1 MAPTVL
7 FAHSVTQS
15 LPVRLGRAIPSQHCY
30 ATPMRSDLGPHS
42 PVAALFA
49 RFEASHAA
57 ALKRLRIETIEDLLY
72 HFPVR
77 YGDTTKA
84 VTLDHLAPGE
94 RAVVYGRVH
103 KIDTKKSFRGGVPMA
118 EAIVKDDHGSIR
130 VVWFNQPYLAKMLAP
145 DTIVRLDGPV
155 TARKK
160 TDGTYTSVSMANPHV
175 EVVESIPDG
184 VGDSLFEED
193 DDSAR
198 LYPVYPESRGVTS
211 NWIMHAVKR
220 AFESGVVDMMTDPI
234 PADVL
239 ERYKLPSLRTALHFV
254 HVPRKEADA
263 TAARKRF
270 SFEEIFLIQ
279 LRKRQQR
286 AEAESKR
293 SFSMTPSAESVK
305 EFTARFPFSL
315 TPAQKR
321 CVDSILADLAKPH
334 AMSRLLEGDV
344 GSGKTA
350 VAAVATYA
358 ATVTRPNVG
367 KEYGWVQTAYMAPT
381 EILATQL
388 FEGFIKFFAESGIT
402 IGLLTGSG
410 CRKFPSKVDP
420 REATDVSRTQ
430 LLKWVANGE
439 VPILVGTHALI
450 QKAVKFKNL
459 GLVIIDEQHRFGTFQ
474 RQKLASKEGF
484 APHLLSMTATPI
496 PRTLALTLYG
506 DLDLSVIDE
515 MPAGR
520 KPIITDVVRP
530 ADRKRTYA
538 AIKER
543 LAEGRQAY
551 VICPR
556 IDEPDPDK
564 VAAVQAKSAKAEA
577 ERLAKEVFPGYRIGL
592 MHGKLTPKAKDDVMR
607 DFAAG
612 VIDVLVST
620 SVVEVGVNVPNA
632 TVMLIE
638 GAERFGLAQLHQ
650 LRGRVV
656 RGTHQGYCYLF
667 TDSNGETTLERLAA
681 LAKTSNGFELAERD
695 LQLRGSG
702 ELSGGKQWGVS
713 DLAMDAIRNVRLV
726 EAARTEAARIIDEDR
741 TLASFP
747 ALAAAVAERGDVHF
761 E

>member
-1 MAPTVL
+1 MTA
-7 FAHSVTQS
+7 
-15 LPVRLGRAIPSQHCY
+15 LG
-30 ATPMRSDLGPHS
+30 LGPHS

-49 RFEASHAA
+49 RFEESHRK
-57 ALKRLRIETIEDLLY
+57 ALKRLNIETIEDLLY

-77 YGDTTKA
+77 YGDTAKA
-84 VTLDHLAPGE
+84 VTLDRVVAGD
-94 RAVVYGRVH
+94 RAVVYGRVA
-103 KIDTKKSFRGGVPMA
+103 KIATKKSFRGGVPMA
-118 EAIVKDDHGSIR
+118 EATIKDDYGSVK
-130 VVWFNQPYLAKMLAP
+130 VVWFNQPYLAKMLSEGM
-145 DTIVRLDGPV
+145 TVRLDGPV

-160 TDGTYTSVSMANPHV
+160 AGGTIASLSMANPHV
-175 EVVESIPDG
+175 EPVDTIPDG
-184 VGDSLFEED
+184 VGDSLFEGD
-193 DDSAR
+193 DDMAR
-198 LYPVYPESRGVTS
+198 LYPVYPESKGVTS
-211 NWIMHAVKR
+211 NWFIHAVKR
-220 AFESGVVDMMTDPI
+220 AFEAGVVEAMSDPI
-234 PADVL
+234 PSDVL
-239 ERYKLPSLRTALHFV
+239 ERYKLPSLRAALHFI
-254 HVPRKEADA
+254 HAPRKESDA
-263 TAARKRF
+263 EAARKRF
-270 SFEEIFLIQ
+270 AFEEILLIQ
-279 LRKRQQR
+279 LKKKQQR
-286 AEAESKR
+286 AEAEEKK
-293 SFSMTPSAESVK
+293 SFILDPKPERVA
-305 EFTARFPFSL
+305 EFTGRFPFAL
-315 TPAQKR
+315 TQAQSR
-321 CVDSILADLAKPH
+321 CIESILTDLAKPH

-358 ATVTRPNVG
+358 ATVTRPRAG
-367 KEYGWVQTAYMAPT
+367 TDFGSVQTAYMAPT

-388 FEGFIKFFAESGIT
+388 FEGFIRFFAGSGIT
-402 IGLLTGSG
+402 IGLMTGSG

-420 REATDVSRTQ
+420 TEATDISRTQ
-430 LLKWVANGE
+430 LLKWIANGE
-439 VPILVGTHALI
+439 IPIVVGTHSLI

-506 DLDLSVIDE
+506 DLDLSVLDQ

-520 KPIITDVVRP
+520 KPVITEIIRP
-530 ADRKRTYA
+530 ADRKKTY
-538 AIKER
+538 IEIEKR

-577 ERLAKEVFPGYRIGL
+577 ERLAKEVFPKYRIGL
-592 MHGKLTPKAKDDVMR
+592 MHGKLLPKDKDAVMR
-607 DFAAG
+607 KFENG
-612 VIDVLVST
+612 EIDVLVST

-650 LRGRVV
+650 LRGRVI

-667 TDSNGETTLERLAA
+667 TDSSTETTLERLGA

-695 LQLRGSG
+695 LQLRGAG

-713 DLAMDAIRNVRLV
+713 DLAMEAIRNVRLV
-726 EAARTEAARIIDEDR
+726 EAARTEATRLITEDK
-741 TLASFP
+741 TLSAYP
-747 ALAAAVAERGDVHF
+747 ALAHAVTERGDVHF

>member
-1 MAPTVL
+1 MT
-7 FAHSVTQS
+7 
-15 LPVRLGRAIPSQHCY
+15 AIGIGPS
-30 ATPMRSDLGPHS
+30 S
-42 PVAALFA
+42 PVAALFT
-49 RFEASHAA
+49 RFEESHRK
-57 ALKRLRIETIEDLLY
+57 ALARLKIATIEDLLY

-84 VTLDHLAPGE
+84 VTLDRVQAGD
-94 RAVVYGRVH
+94 RAVIYGVVA
-103 KIDTKKSFRGGVPMA
+103 KIATKKSFRGGVPMA
-118 EAIVKDDHGSIR
+118 EATIKDAHGSVK
-130 VVWFNQPYLAKMLAP
+130 VVWFNQPYLAKMLSEGM
-145 DTIVRLDGPV
+145 TVRLDGPV

-160 TDGTYTSVSMANPHV
+160 ADGSIASLSMANPHV
-175 EVVESIPDG
+175 EPVESIPDG
-184 VGDSLFEED
+184 VGDSLFEGD
-193 DDSAR
+193 DDMAR
-198 LYPVYPESRGVTS
+198 LYPVYPESKGVTS
-211 NWIMHAVKR
+211 NWFIHAVKR
-220 AFESGVVDMMTDPI
+220 AFESGVIDAMHDPI

-239 ERYKLPSLRTALHFV
+239 ERYKLPSLRSALHFI
-254 HVPRKEADA
+254 HAPRKESDA
-263 TAARKRF
+263 EAARKRF
-270 SFEEIFLIQ
+270 AFEEILLIQ
-279 LRKRQQR
+279 LKKKQQR
-286 AEAESKR
+286 AEAEEKK
-293 SFSMTPSAESVK
+293 SFVLDPKPEHVQAFVE
-305 EFTARFPFSL
+305 RFPFAL
-315 TPAQKR
+315 TEAQAR
-321 CVDSILADLAKPH
+321 CVESILSDLARPH

-358 ATVTRPNVG
+358 ATVTRPRAG
-367 KEYGWVQTAYMAPT
+367 TDFGSVQTAYMAPT

-388 FEGFIKFFAESGIT
+388 FEGFIRFFAGSGIT
-402 IGLLTGSG
+402 IGLMTGSG

-420 REATDVSRTQ
+420 TEATDISRTQ
-430 LLKWVANGE
+430 LLKWIASGE
-439 VPILVGTHALI
+439 IPIVVGTHSLI
-450 QKAVKFKNL
+450 QKTVKFKNL
-459 GLVIIDEQHRFGTFQ
+459 GLVVIDEQHRFGTFQ

-506 DLDLSVIDE
+506 DLDLSVLDQ

-520 KPIITDVVRP
+520 KPVITDIVRP
-530 ADRKRTYA
+530 ADRKKTY
-538 AIKER
+538 IEIGKR

-577 ERLAKEVFPGYRIGL
+577 ERLANDVFPGYRVGL
-592 MHGKLTPKAKDDVMR
+592 MHGKLLPKDKDAVMR
-607 DFAAG
+607 KFENG
-612 VIDVLVST
+612 EIDILVST

-650 LRGRVV
+650 LRGRVI
-656 RGTHQGYCYLF
+656 RGTYQGYCYLF
-667 TDSNGETTLERLAA
+667 TDSSTETTLERLGA

-695 LQLRGSG
+695 LQLRGAG

-726 EAARTEAARIIDEDR
+726 EAAQTEATRLISQDK
-741 TLASFP
+741 TLSSYP
-747 ALAAAVAERGDVHF
+747 ALAQAVTARGDVHF